1 MIFLTSG
8 SPCPT
13 HDSTA
18 PLGHHEY
25 GLEFLSGATP
35 SSPPSRCPPCHPQAV
50 TAKVLLA
57 SYPPEA
63 SFQVAPLHVCSV
75 FVSLCEPSTEPHL
88 TIFMLKSSSSLL
100 LFLPLPDPLRPWCLH
115 VCLHF
120 FHHPECPCGP
130 HSAHL
135 CESAVTSHS
144 YPPGPIHSFSR
155 SPRVGVSHGAN
166 EERLKQGRVGEKV
179 KIDFEMTVI
188 DHSCAR
194 SQSIDE

>member
-63 SFQVAPLHVCSV
+63 SFQVAAPPCLQC
-75 FVSLCEPSTEPHL
+75 LCELEWTINRASFDHFHAEKQLVAFAFPPFTRSTKAMVPACMFALFPPPRVPMRPSFCTLVWECCY
-88 TIFMLKSSSSLL
+88 FSLL
-100 LFLPLPDPLRPWCLH
+100 PSGTDPFIFPKPPRRCLTR
-115 VCLHF
+115 C
-120 FHHPECPCGP
+120 
-130 HSAHL
+130 
-135 CESAVTSHS
+135 
-144 YPPGPIHSFSR
+144 
-155 SPRVGVSHGAN
+155 
-166 EERLKQGRVGEKV
+166 
-179 KIDFEMTVI
+179 
-188 DHSCAR
+188 
-194 SQSIDE
+194 